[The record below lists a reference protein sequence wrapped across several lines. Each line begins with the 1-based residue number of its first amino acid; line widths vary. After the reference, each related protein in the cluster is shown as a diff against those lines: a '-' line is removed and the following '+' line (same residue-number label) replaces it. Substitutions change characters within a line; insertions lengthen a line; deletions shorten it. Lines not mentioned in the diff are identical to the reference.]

1 MNKMHIRFLV
11 EETHQA
17 YTPTSPS
24 IPQMAVAVEAGDPS
38 RRDEVKI
45 GFGNSSKA
53 DVAGGAV
60 SEEDSEAA
68 SPAGENAK
76 SFDESEAKIFACSK
90 CGKQFAKARYLTQH
104 RLVHSTDKPH
114 VCDICSAGFK
124 RGCELQ
130 LHSMVHTNAK
140 PHQCKICQ
148 ATFKSSQNLKQHGQT
163 HSDVRPHECSDCGAS
178 FKRGSTLKRHRQLE
192 H

>member
-17 YTPTSPS
+17 DTSASHS
-24 IPQMAVAVEAGDPS
+24 IPQMAAAVEAGDPS
-38 RRDEVKI
+38 RRDDVKI

-76 SFDESEAKIFACSK
+76 SFDESGAKIFACSK

-104 RLVHSTDKPH
+104 RLDS
-114 VCDICSAGFK
+114 
-124 RGCELQ
+124 
-130 LHSMVHTNAK
+130 NA
-140 PHQCKICQ
+140 
-148 ATFKSSQNLKQHGQT
+148 
-163 HSDVRPHECSDCGAS
+163 DAS
-178 FKRGSTLKRHRQLE
+178 FSCTPWSTATRNHISVKSAKQRSSLRRISSNMARPILKCGLMSVPIAVRVLSGEAR
-192 H
+192 